1 MQQGRCAPSRAGLV
15 RSTQIMPQDIP
26 GGQGRTELE
35 YRLAW
40 ARTRLKIA
48 GLLTNEG
55 SKSGIWSVTELGL
68 STEGL

>member
-1 MQQGRCAPSRAGLV
+1 
-15 RSTQIMPQDIP
+15 MPQDIP